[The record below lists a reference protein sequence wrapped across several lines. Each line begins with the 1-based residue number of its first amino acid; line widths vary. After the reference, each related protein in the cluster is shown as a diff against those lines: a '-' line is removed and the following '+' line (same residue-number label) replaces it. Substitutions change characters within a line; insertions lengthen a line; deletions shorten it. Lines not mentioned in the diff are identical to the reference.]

1 MKIFSQNRK
10 AFFEYTFSEFIEAG
24 IVLVGDEVKSI
35 RSGHISLCG
44 SYAIISKGELIII
57 NCKITEYK
65 FAYNKE
71 KSKEDRNRK
80 LLVKKKEIKKIQG
93 FISEKRLMLVPTKIY
108 ENERGYIKI
117 EIGVGKHK
125 KLHDKKQ
132 QLKERD
138 LDREAKRELKEIK
151 E

>member
-24 IVLVGDEVKSI
+24 IVLFGDEVKSI
-35 RSGHISLCG
+35 RNGHISLCG
-44 SYAIISKGELIII
+44 SYAIISKGELIIL
-57 NCKITEYK
+57 NCKITPYK
-65 FAYNKE
+65 FAYDKV

-80 LLVKKKEIKKIQG
+80 LLVKKRELKQIQG
-93 FISEKRLMLVPTKIY
+93 FLSEKRLILVPIKIY

-117 EIGVGKHK
+117 QIGVGKHK

-132 QLKERD
+132 QLKEQD